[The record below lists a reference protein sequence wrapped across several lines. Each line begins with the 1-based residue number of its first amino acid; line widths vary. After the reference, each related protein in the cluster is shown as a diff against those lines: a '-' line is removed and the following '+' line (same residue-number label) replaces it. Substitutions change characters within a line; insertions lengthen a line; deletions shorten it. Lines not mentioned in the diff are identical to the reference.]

1 MSRFILYIGA
11 PRTGTTVL
19 QKHLFPR
26 AKNHNIFSKNAYS
39 SSGTTINQ
47 ARSLGGAN
55 EKSLEQAITALE
67 KGNLSREKIFNSAIM
82 DPIIH
87 AGITRQ
93 EKSIRLLA
101 KSIEL
106 IAKQTSGTSLIS
118 SERLCDTSASYACYS
133 DHRSYEKEFLYI
145 QLAEAIKL
153 ATSETCRLI
162 VCLRSP
168 ISYLRSKY
176 LRTFAQRQKMK
187 GERDLSP
194 KEYIQKQTILED
206 NYPGTSA
213 LAPAMHAEFIKKLQK
228 HAFVKAF
235 GFEELL
241 ASDDIFT
248 LMGIQGE
255 KKYAF
260 QNFPRENKL
269 PFTKEQENEIES
281 EITQALQQSDFY
293 DRIIEG
299 QIYE

>member
-1 MSRFILYIGA
+1 MYIGA
-11 PRTGTTVL
+11 PRTGTTAL
-19 QKHLFPR
+19 QKHLFPK
-26 AKNHNIFSKNAYS
+26 AKHHNIFSKNAYS

-55 EKSLEQAITALE
+55 KKSIEQASKALE
-67 KGNLSREKIFNSAIM
+67 ENSLSREEIFNSAIM
-82 DPIIH
+82 NPVIH

-93 EKSIRLLA
+93 KKSIRLLA
-101 KSIEL
+101 KSIRL
-106 IAKQTSGTSLIS
+106 IANQTCSTSLIS

-133 DHRSYEKEFLYI
+133 DHRSFEKEFLYI

-176 LRTFAQRQKMK
+176 LRTFAQRRKMK

-194 KEYIQKQTILED
+194 TEYIQKQAILEN

-213 LAPAMHAEFIKKLQK
+213 LTPAIHAEFIKQLQK

-269 PFTKEQENEIES
+269 PFTKEQEHSIEA
-281 EITQALQQSDFY
+281 EITQTLQQSDFY
-293 DRIIEG
+293 DRIIKG